1 MSGLFAI
8 RPPWYRFIQISIF
21 CLVLTVGFA
30 SLARGQLVRQ
40 DWNRCPVVELLIVDE
55 MECTALENEW
65 DSPPNP
71 LMHPPCLC
79 PKCKVDPIEFEH
91 VPGRLRASG
100 MPQRPA
106 VESLELGNEGQRV
119 L

>member
-1 MSGLFAI
+1 MSGLFEI
-8 RPPWYRFIQISIF
+8 RSPWYRFIQISIF

-65 DSPPNP
+65 ESPPNP

-79 PKCKVDPIEFEH
+79 PKCKVDPIEFGH